1 MCGPSNTRK
10 LHANCNHKD
19 IGFCLPLLIIDTVLG
34 VQMAMANYTGMQ
46 EAPRP
51 AAPRPRRPKREYEQ
65 AETEAII
72 EGCRRYA
79 TSTRKWHDI
88 MKARRVKDICPVFKP

>member
-1 MCGPSNTRK
+1 M
-10 LHANCNHKD
+10 
-19 IGFCLPLLIIDTVLG
+19 
-34 VQMAMANYTGMQ
+34 QMAMANYTGLQ

-88 MKARRVKDICPVFKP
+88 MKARAAPCCRERSWGAHVCA